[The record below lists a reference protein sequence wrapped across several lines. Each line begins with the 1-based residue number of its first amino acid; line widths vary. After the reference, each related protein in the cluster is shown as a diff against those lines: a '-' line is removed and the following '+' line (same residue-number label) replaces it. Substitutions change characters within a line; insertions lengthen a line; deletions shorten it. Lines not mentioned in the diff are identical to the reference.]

1 MPELPEV
8 ETIVRYLRP
17 RICGRRILSMESD
30 TPRIFRGS
38 QRQQITNPK
47 RIYEYTRHAVI
58 GKKIKS
64 VERFGKNI
72 AFVLSSGNNLLIH
85 LMMTGQIL
93 LNPDRKSPHDRM
105 RIDLSGGVRLIFN
118 DVRKFGRLRLAA
130 NPQDLVGPDP
140 LKISLAEFRNRLR
153 KKNGIIK
160 SLLLNQNIISGIGN
174 IYADETLFES
184 KIRPERNASSIS
196 RLEAKKLYQAIIRIM
211 QRATKVGGSSV
222 AAYRLL
228 DTTRGNYAR
237 EHKVYG
243 KAGQM
248 CVNCHKPL
256 EKIIIQSRTTI
267 FCPRCQK

>member
-1 MPELPEV
+1 
-8 ETIVRYLRP
+8 
-17 RICGRRILSMESD
+17 MESD

-118 DVRKFGRLRLAA
+118 DVRKFGRVRLAA

-174 IYADETLFES
+174 IYADEVLWFAG
-184 KIRPERNASSIS
+184 IRSLRRGRDLSSAELS
-196 RLEAKKLYQAIIRIM
+196 RLYRACRRVLKNAINKEGTTMRNYRKPDDSEGGYYAVRKVYQRTGEKCSRDGAIIKRIVVG
-211 QRATKVGGSSV
+211 QRAT
-222 AAYRLL
+222 
-228 DTTRGNYAR
+228 
-237 EHKVYG
+237 H
-243 KAGQM
+243 
-248 CVNCHKPL
+248 
-256 EKIIIQSRTTI
+256 
-267 FCPRCQK
+267 FCPKHQK